1 MYLCYTEFC
10 APAKHFTMFWYP
22 FMLLQQ
28 GENGCS
34 PLLGINLEQNSKKST
49 RAISKNTGHVFLSF
63 FLILQNRTEDFNK

>member
-28 GENGCS
+28 GEMAAL
-34 PLLGINLEQNSKKST
+34 PYLE
-49 RAISKNTGHVFLSF
+49 
-63 FLILQNRTEDFNK
+63 